1 MHNDSF
7 LLEKKTVDVKCSR
20 YNLILDLNSSATEID
35 AITHNYTPII
45 GIGVLAFNQAMIA
58 VIKTMKDTF
67 RSIQT
72 KPLPVT
78 HLKVFRTKNIACGIE
93 LKSRVQKCAI
103 FTQ

>member
-1 MHNDSF
+1 MHDDSF

-20 YNLILDLNSSATEID
+20 CNLILDLKSSTTEID
-35 AITHNYTPII
+35 AITHNYTPIL
-45 GIGVLAFNQAMIA
+45 GVGVLAFNQAMIV

-72 KPLPVT
+72 KLLPVT

-93 LKSRVQKCAI
+93 LK
-103 FTQ
+103 